1 MTRVEETKV
10 AFTNRAHVP
19 FTQSPDDSAADSRP
33 GPPLP
38 LVLLLLVAR
47 GEGGGE
53 AGGNGGI
60 MLLRRAWKANAAAL
74 ARPLDGCVRLVEGL
88 ELLPPRKRQ
97 VRPGRGAKL
106 APLTSITHA
115 APAPGPAPGP
125 APAAPASLS
134 RLQSVGEAAC
144 AVGAASG
151 W

>member
-33 GPPLP
+33 GPLVPL
-38 LVLLLLVAR
+38 LAVVAR

-60 MLLRRAWKANAAAL
+60 MLVRRAWKANAAAL
-74 ARPLDGCVRLVEGL
+74 ARSLDGCVRLVEGL

-115 APAPGPAPGP
+115 APAPA
-125 APAAPASLS
+125 
-134 RLQSVGEAAC
+134 
-144 AVGAASG
+144 
-151 W
+151 